1 MTRTADRCFAT
12 GVVGESERFSP
23 RRPASRNAR
32 VTVLFLVGP
41 LLWVIALAVVGR
53 VVRQL
58 NVIEIGLLAAA
69 LSCAISIVLLI
80 PMRVRRAREE
90 RASGEHAP
98 LH

>member
-1 MTRTADRCFAT
+1 M
-12 GVVGESERFSP
+12 
-23 RRPASRNAR
+23 
-32 VTVLFLVGP
+32 LFLVGP

-69 LSCAISIVLLI
+69 LSCAISIVLLL

-98 LH
+98 LTEIMVGFVALRPVVTAAAWIAGGLILRAPA